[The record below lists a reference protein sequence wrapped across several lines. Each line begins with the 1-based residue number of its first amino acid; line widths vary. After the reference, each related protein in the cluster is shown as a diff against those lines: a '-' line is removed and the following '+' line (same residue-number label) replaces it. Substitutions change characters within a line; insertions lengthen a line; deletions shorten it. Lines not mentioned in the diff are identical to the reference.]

1 MGWIISFPNSGNYRK
16 KYNDYSVFLSDLRKG
31 SSNKRVYLLDIV
43 ENLEFQERF
52 PHTVGFFKSKTG
64 ESINQELSY
73 LEIRKIRSVE
83 EFWKFLNDLD
93 L

>member
-1 MGWIISFPNSGNYRK
+1 MEWIITFPSSGNNRK
-16 KYNDYSVFLSDLRKG
+16 KYNDYSVFLSDLKKG
-31 SSNKRVYLLDIV
+31 SSDEKVHLVDIV
-43 ENLEFQERF
+43 ENLGFQERF

-64 ESINQELSY
+64 ESISEGLIY
-73 LEIRKIRSVE
+73 LELRIIRSVE